1 MCFINE
7 KNFNLVIEISGYLIE
22 EFWDLK
28 NYENF
33 RWEVFEVNIFIVFL
47 IFIEDLVEKVVEVV
61 IFYCDKFDV
70 VVVFFFML

>member
-1 MCFINE
+1 M
-7 KNFNLVIEISGYLIE
+7 VIEISGYLIE

-33 RWEVFEVNIFIVFL
+33 KWEVFEVNIFIVFL

-61 IFYCDKFDV
+61 IFYWDKFDA
-70 VVVFFFML
+70 VVVFFFMF